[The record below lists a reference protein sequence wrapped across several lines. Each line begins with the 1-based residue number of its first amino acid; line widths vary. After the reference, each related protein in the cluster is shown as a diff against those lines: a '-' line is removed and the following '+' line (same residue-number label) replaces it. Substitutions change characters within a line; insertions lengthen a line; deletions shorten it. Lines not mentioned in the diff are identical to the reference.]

1 MSRVRV
7 FYGHEGVIPPHG
19 PSARRRGAPATRAA
33 VTSSADE
40 AQPVTIP
47 DGFPDDSW
55 KVAQIDAFAEAHGVE
70 VEGKKADKLAALDA
84 ALTDQSEDDGD
95 DDDSVE
101 VVYGDEDDG
110 EV

>member
-19 PSARRRGAPATRAA
+19 PSARRRVTPATGAA
-33 VTSSADE
+33 DTSTADE
-40 AQPVTIP
+40 TPAVTIP

-55 KVAQIDAFAEAHGVE
+55 KVAEIDAFAEAHGVE

-84 ALTDQSEDDGD
+84 ALTDQSDDDD

-101 VVYGDEDDG
+101 VVYGDEDDE